1 MVSQGTAVHFNCPNC
16 NALYRLIK
24 AEAGPETLDGE
35 ISCRVCGAP
44 LPGRDGSFVLKY
56 FLLRKAARPDLRDGQ
71 APSGQSRLR
80 LPAVDRLA
88 DTSARHCSA
97 AVTVWWD
104 HFTQW
109 ELSRMNTHTPGID
122 ADRERLEVARTLY
135 KAVVAQYPDRLITL
149 CDGAGWVL
157 ASSQRPEQDAAEN
170 AS

>member
-1 MVSQGTAVHFNCPNC
+1 VRRFLVETEVSSSNIFSCEKRHAPIYETA
-16 NALYRLIK
+16 RLPAGK
-24 AEAGPETLDGE
+24 AGCA
-35 ISCRVCGAP
+35 
-44 LPGRDGSFVLKY
+44 F
-56 FLLRKAARPDLRDGQ
+56 
-71 APSGQSRLR
+71 
-80 LPAVDRLA
+80 PAVDRLA

-170 AS
+170 PGPPVASSMPE